1 MMIPDKIAL
10 IGFMGSGKTTHGR
23 KLARRMG
30 YHFADTD
37 VMIEEKSGK
46 TIAQI
51 FESSGEEGFRN
62 LESEIL
68 KETLQRN
75 KLVLSTG
82 GGLPCY
88 GNNMDVLLENF
99 TVIYLD
105 MNTPALASRL
115 LQSKNKNRPVI
126 SGFSGDALIH
136 RIHEILQ
143 HRLPHY
149 QQAHIQV
156 EGTGLTT
163 DRLMQCLENYTR

>member
-1 MMIPDKIAL
+1 MIPDKIAF

-23 KLARRMG
+23 KLARRLG

-51 FESSGEEGFRN
+51 FESLGEEGFRN
-62 LESEIL
+62 IESKMLNES
-68 KETLQRN
+68 LQRN

-82 GGLPCY
+82 GGLPCF

-105 MNTPALASRL
+105 MKVTALLSRL
-115 LQSKNKNRPVI
+115 LKSKNKNRPLI
-126 SGFSGDALIH
+126 SGFSGDALRH
-136 RIHEILQ
+136 RIEEIVHQ
-143 HRLPHY
+143 RLPFY